1 MIPHLEQNSDG
12 AELAEPQFLQIIE
25 VTVGKFPFFL
35 PVLAPKTIALQYS
48 NYTSDKYQI
57 QLQYPT
63 DWDVTEKQSRFD
75 KGTDLKIQSASL
87 PGGLMLMQYL
97 NFTEEPISDFQ
108 TLLYQMYKS
117 SITGDYSKEI
127 KVIEQPSF
135 MTIDGQRAGT
145 FLYTTKDKYEEFAP
159 KVGAQNWIVLTG
171 NHGYLLSF
179 SAVSNVVDD
188 AQNIEIRDHFIK
200 SINFLGFDNSTQSNQ
215 SSRFD

>member
-1 MIPHLEQNSDG
+1 M
-12 AELAEPQFLQIIE
+12 QIIE

-35 PVLAPKTIALQYS
+35 PVLDPKTIALQYS

-63 DWDVTEKQSRFD
+63 GWDVTEKQSRFD

-145 FLYTTKDKYEEFAP
+145 FLYTTKDKYEEFASEMA
-159 KVGAQNWIVLTG
+159 AQNWIVLAG
-171 NHGYLLSF
+171 NHGYLLFF
-179 SAVSNVVDD
+179 SAVSNVFDD
-188 AQNIEIRDHFIK
+188 PQNIEIRDHFIK